1 MMKRAAIIFSILL
14 LCIAATNV
22 WQDKPMALIYPDSWP
37 KPNYD
42 TTRNHLTEAG
52 VWLGRNLFYDP
63 KLSADN
69 TISCASCHLS
79 FTAFTHVDHA
89 LSHGINDSIGT
100 RNSPVLINLAWNKT
114 FMWDGAAN
122 HLDVQALAPISHP
135 AEMGSDIATVV
146 EKLKENPNYKTW
158 CFEAFGDSTLT
169 GERVLKALAQF
180 QLTLIS
186 ANSKYDRVMRGETA
200 FSEQENRGYVLFKS
214 QCSGCHSEPLFTNGS
229 FENNGLPLDSTLN
242 DLGRAK
248 ITGKAADERKFKVP
262 TLRNI
267 EFSKPYMHDGR
278 FNNLN
283 QILNH
288 YTSGIEPTNTL
299 SPLLQNAVNLSEND
313 KVDLIAFLLTLTDKE
328 FLFNPKFGFP
338 RQN

>member
-1 MMKRAAIIFSILL
+1 MMKRPAIIFTILL

-22 WQDKPMALIYPDSWP
+22 WQDKPLALIYPDSWP
-37 KPNYD
+37 KPIYD
-42 TTRNHLTEAG
+42 TARNQITEAG

-122 HLDVQALAPISHP
+122 HLDMQALAPISHP
-135 AEMGSDIATVV
+135 AEMGSDIAMVV
-146 EKLKENPNYKTW
+146 DNLKENPNYKTW

-200 FSEQENRGYVLFKS
+200 FTEQENHGYRLFKS
-214 QCSGCHSEPLFTNGS
+214 LCNSCHSEPLFTHGG
-229 FENNGLPLDSTLN
+229 FENNGLPVDSALN
-242 DLGRAK
+242 DSGRAK
-248 ITGKAADERKFKVP
+248 ITGKAVDNRKFKVP

-278 FNNLN
+278 FINLT
-283 QILNH
+283 QVLNH
-288 YTSGIEPTNTL
+288 YTSEIEPTNTL
-299 SPLLQNAVNLSEND
+299 SPLLQNRVDLSEND

-338 RQN
+338 RQH